1 MMPVSE
7 SGSELSQRP
16 VSVAIKQALENIE
29 ASKVKKEDILRETVE
44 SLANLTMIEE
54 LMAVHQGQK
63 SKDDVFNAK
72 KTEFN
77 EKFSKIAE

>member
-7 SGSELSQRP
+7 SGNELSQRP
-16 VSVAIKQALENIE
+16 VSVAIKQALENTE
-29 ASKVKKEDILRETVE
+29 ASKLQKEDILREKVL
-44 SLANLTMIEE
+44 SPANLTLIEE

-63 SKDDVFNAK
+63 SKDDVFTANK
-72 KTEFN
+72 NEYN